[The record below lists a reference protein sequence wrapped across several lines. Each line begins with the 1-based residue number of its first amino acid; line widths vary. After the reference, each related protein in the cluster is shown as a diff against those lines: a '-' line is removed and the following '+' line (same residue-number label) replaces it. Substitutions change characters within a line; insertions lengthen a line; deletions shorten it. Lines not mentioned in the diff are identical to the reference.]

1 MSPIRQIML
10 TTHSS
15 SGGSSSNNGNNDNR
29 DKDTDNT
36 SNNHNVDY
44 DSDNDEDN
52 DNDHEDDNDHAQTR
66 TQARNGKGE
75 GPRTFPSVITVSW
88 SIMAKNGTC
97 RNASSRSPSSSPKN
111 LESKKIKA
119 IFFVEA
125 SISSIRGFMLMI
137 KTFF

>member
-66 TQARNGKGE
+66 TQARNRKGE

-88 SIMAKNGTC
+88 SIMAKKWDMPECLIQITLIGTEKIESKEKNI
-97 RNASSRSPSSSPKN
+97 RFFSSRYRFRFSEKSC
-111 LESKKIKA
+111 L
-119 IFFVEA
+119 
-125 SISSIRGFMLMI
+125 
-137 KTFF
+137 